1 MAEYSFEPVQ
11 SAVGVAGI
19 DRLFPVHRIYCV
31 GRNYAEHAREMG
43 ADPDREPPFYF
54 MKPADS
60 VAENGATIFYPP
72 RTSNLH
78 HEIELVVAIGKAGSN
93 IDLSRAPDHIFGY
106 AVGID
111 LTRRDLQAEARGQD
125 QPPSPGH
132 AQHSYNR

>member
-1 MAEYSFEPVQ
+1 MAEYFFEPVQ
-11 SAVGVAGI
+11 PAVGVAGS

-78 HEIELVVAIGKAGSN
+78 HDIVFIAVRLTAC
-93 IDLSRAPDHIFGY
+93 Y
-106 AVGID
+106 A
-111 LTRRDLQAEARGQD
+111 LTV
-125 QPPSPGH
+125 
-132 AQHSYNR
+132 